1 MAGPRLA
8 GTCYIKMDGDQ
19 LEVKGGIECPITDN
33 VKETLMGANGPAGY
47 SEMAQRPYIKGTFF
61 FNPNFPISSLSSAND
76 LTVTAELS
84 NGKTYVLS
92 EAWVEGEVPAK
103 NDDGTVDLE
112 FSGMKG
118 QWQ

>member
-1 MAGPRLA
+1 MAGKRIA
-8 GTCYIKMDGDQ
+8 GICFIKMDGEQ
-19 LEVKGGIECPITDN
+19 LEVKGGIECPVTDN
-33 VKETLMGANGPAGY
+33 VKETQMGSNAPAGY
-47 SEMAQRPYIKGTFF
+47 SEMAQRPYVKGSFF
-61 FNPNFPISSLSSAND
+61 FLDNFPIEKLSTAND
-76 LTVTAELS
+76 LTVTAELA